1 MPKANKAD
9 NQNEDLAFEPAL
21 ASLEQLVQQMES
33 GELSLEQSIQ
43 AFEQGM
49 KLSQQCQKAL
59 DKAEHR
65 DRDDLDR
72 SSPFHDHLRRRPPL
86 HAEHQVPD
94 RIPAGAH
101 DQLCQP
107 HACDVHRAATGRHRR
122 LRARSDV
129 QLTRVF
135 DQRARL

>member
-59 DKAEHR
+59 DEAE
-65 DRDDLDR
+65 
-72 SSPFHDHLRRRPPL
+72 
-86 HAEHQVPD
+86 QK
-94 RIPAGAH
+94 
-101 DQLCQP
+101 
-107 HACDVHRAATGRHRR
+107 
-122 LRARSDV
+122 V
-129 QLTRVF
+129 QLLMAQADGGVETQDI
-135 DQRARL
+135 DQESD